1 MQKLAEIYGPDFF
14 REWGPANPEYVRSA
28 GLVADALHKV
38 FKPSS
43 LADLGCGCGIYSHLF
58 RQKGLRVLS
67 IDGVTPPREHSY
79 PVEIINRDLTE
90 PVENTWGSFDVA
102 LCLEVAEHIPE
113 EHSEVFLRNLMGFSD
128 RLLISAAPRGQGGH
142 HHVNEQP
149 RRYWAARLAKLG
161 YAYNRKASGLIMAAV
176 EDCPPPMLWMVCHIG
191 VYDRATDPLQLSHGL
206 PFDVKG

>member
-1 MQKLAEIYGPDFF
+1 MKNLSEIYGPDFF
-14 REWGPANPEYVRSA
+14 REWGPANADYVRSA

-38 FKPSS
+38 FKPASV
-43 LADLGCGCGIYSHLF
+43 ADLGCGCGIYSHLF
-58 RQKGLRVLS
+58 KHKGVRVLS
-67 IDGVTPPREHSY
+67 IDGVRPPPEHSY
-79 PVEIINRDLTE
+79 PVEIIQRDLTE
-90 PVENTWGSFDVA
+90 PLKNVWGAFDIA

-113 EHSEVFLRNLMGFSD
+113 ELSEVFLRNLMGFSG

-161 YAYNRKASGLIMAAV
+161 YAYNRKASGLIMGAV
-176 EDCPPPMLWMVCHIG
+176 KACPPPLLWMVCHIA
-191 VYDRATDPLQLSHGL
+191 VFDRATDPLQLRRGL